1 MKYKLLAMDKG
12 HPGQMEA
19 LAEHFEVL
27 KPTKPDPERIIRD
40 NKDEI
45 KAITTYLTPISKQLI
60 EALPNLE
67 IIACGAVG
75 YDHIDLETA
84 YARDIK
90 VTHTPEVL
98 TNDTADVGVLL
109 LLNVARRAVEGDAFV
124 RAGMWEK
131 KGFTLGTTLS
141 GKKAGIVGLGRIG
154 QAVAKRLSAF
164 DMDVVYFGPNKKK
177 DQPYQY
183 YGDLEDMAAAV
194 DFLILTCVGGEDTH
208 DLIDY
213 KILEALGAQGFL
225 INIARGSV
233 VQQEDLLVALHNK
246 TIAGAGLDVYQ
257 NEPHVPDALFSMDNV
272 VLTPHIGSATAETRT
287 KMGQIVVDNLIA
299 HFEGKP
305 LLSAIKG

>member
-1 MKYKLLAMDKG
+1 MDKG

-19 LAEHFEVL
+19 LEQEFEVL
-27 KPTKPDPERIIRD
+27 KPAKPDPERIIRE
-40 NKDEI
+40 NKGDI
-45 KAITTYLTPISKQLI
+45 RAITTYLTPISKQLI

-84 YARDIK
+84 FARDIK
-90 VTHTPEVL
+90 ITNTPDVL
-98 TNDTADVGVLL
+98 TNDTADIGLSL

-124 RAGMWEK
+124 RAGLWEK
-131 KGFTLGTTLS
+131 RGFSLGTTLS
-141 GKKAGIVGLGRIG
+141 GKKAGVVGLGRIG
-154 QAVAKRLSAF
+154 QAVAKRLAAF
-164 DMDVVYFGPNKKK
+164 EMDISYFGPNEKS

-183 YGDLEDMAAAV
+183 YNDLEDMAAHV
-194 DFLILTCVGGEDTH
+194 DFLVLTCVGGKDTH

-213 KILEALGAQGFL
+213 KILEALGPHGFL

-257 NEPHVPDALFSMDNV
+257 NEPHVPDVLFTMDNV
-272 VLTPHIGSATAETRT
+272 VLTPHIGSATIETRT
-287 KMGQIVVDNLIA
+287 KMGQIVADNLAA

-305 LLSAIKG
+305 LLTEVKG